1 MSKKIP
7 KKEIETFVDY
17 FWEKY
22 GYGKSY
28 RTSDDFFDNQLT
40 KKLLREAVKI
50 YIEKIVNRPNSRPV
64 IWGGGDTLDSE
75 IVRDIL
81 FLCFNDEFNG
91 KRYRKI
97 IKETKKI
104 WKRDIEIK
112 LTGRGLDVS
121 SFDAVKDGMNKQQ
134 RLRWVD
140 YLTRGVDWL
149 SRVGLEHYFTIYPR
163 DEHYTAKGD
172 IKKRMPT
179 NLRKRK

>member
-50 YIEKIVNRPNSRPV
+50 YIEKIVNRPNSKPV
-64 IWGGGDTLDSE
+64 KWGGGDTLDSE

-112 LTGRGLDVS
+112 LTGRGLD
-121 SFDAVKDGMNKQQ
+121 AV
-134 RLRWVD
+134 REH
-140 YLTRGVDWL
+140 DWL
-149 SRVGLEHYFTIYPR
+149 VRVGLEHYFTIYPP

>member
-1 MSKKIP
+1 MVKKIP

-22 GYGKSY
+22 GYGEDY
-28 RTSDDFFDNQLT
+28 EIDDEFFDNQLT

-50 YIEKIVNRPNSRPV
+50 YIEKIVNRSNSKPV

-75 IVRDIL
+75 VVRDIL
-81 FLCFNDEFNG
+81 FLCFNDEFNE
-91 KRYRKI
+91 KQYRKI
-97 IKETKKI
+97 IKRIKYV
-104 WKRDIEIK
+104 WKRNIEEIK
-112 LTGRGLDVS
+112 LPEIVFGQIVGD
-121 SFDAVKDGMNKQQ
+121 KD
-134 RLRWVD
+134 
-140 YLTRGVDWL
+140 YTRRERDWDI
-149 SRVGLEHYFTIYPR
+149 VGLEHYFTIYPR

>member
-40 KKLLREAVKI
+40 KKILREAVKI

-112 LTGRGLDVS
+112 LTGRGLD
-121 SFDAVKDGMNKQQ
+121 AV
-134 RLRWVD
+134 REH
-140 YLTRGVDWL
+140 DWL
-149 SRVGLEHYFTIYPR
+149 VRVRLEHYFTIYPP